1 MRRYLSIWIP
11 DWSIS
16 RHYQQASPRT
26 PNGAPSSDDPGHHPF
41 ALVTPAQGG
50 IRIMAA
56 NRAARRAGILI
67 DQTLA
72 DARALCPVL
81 KIADHDPAADQA
93 ALERLAL
100 WCIRYTPWVA
110 SQPPDGLCLDMTGG
124 AHLFGGEAALTQT
137 LQDQLARMGLAS
149 RIAIAKT
156 IGAAWALAR
165 HGTDSITIAPDGQT
179 ATALAPLPVNALR
192 ITMQQA
198 ERLEQ
203 VGLKTIGALLGK
215 PRAPLAARYGMTLVN
230 RLDQALGQK
239 GETLSPITAP
249 PDYRTYLQFPEPLLL
264 LDQIRQA
271 LARLAQPLCDT
282 LRTDGIGA
290 RAFTLSLYRVDGH
303 VRTIPLR
310 TGSLCRDTDHLCRLF
325 AEALNR
331 LQEDYDAG
339 FGIEHIVL
347 NAFATETARHRQPRL
362 DDGPATE
369 DAAAFRLLLDRY
381 GNRLGFEN
389 IHRPL
394 PQHSHIPERAEQW
407 RPLSYAGGKTECW
420 RDFVQHLQGGDF
432 PGRPIILLPRPEPV
446 AAIAAVPDGP
456 PLRFEWRRLEHR
468 VHKAEGPER
477 IAPEWWGRPR
487 AQAALTRD
495 YFRIEDVQGY
505 RFWLFRLGLYERGE
519 NPRWFLHGIFS

>member
-1 MRRYLSIWIP
+1 
-11 DWSIS
+11 
-16 RHYQQASPRT
+16 
-26 PNGAPSSDDPGHHPF
+26 
-41 ALVTPAQGG
+41 
-50 IRIMAA
+50 MAA
-56 NRAARRAGILI
+56 NPAACRAGILI
-67 DQTLA
+67 DQPLA

-81 KIADHDPAADQA
+81 KIADHDPIADQA

-100 WCIRYTPWVA
+100 WCVRYSPWVA
-110 SQPPDGLCLDMTGG
+110 CYPPDGLCLDMTGG
-124 AHLFGGEAALTQT
+124 AHLFGGEVVLIQT
-137 LQDQLARMGLAS
+137 LHNQLARMGLAS
-149 RIAIAKT
+149 RIAIART
-156 IGAAWALAR
+156 IGASWALAR
-165 HGTDSITIAPDGQT
+165 HGTDRLTVAPDRNT
-179 ATALAPLPVNALR
+179 ATALAPLPISALR

-198 ERLEQ
+198 ERLER
-203 VGLKTIGALLGK
+203 VGLKTIGALIGK

-239 GETLSPITAP
+239 AETLSPIAAP
-249 PDYRTYLQFPEPLLL
+249 PDYRTYLQFPDPLLL
-264 LDQIRQA
+264 LDQVRQA
-271 LARLAQPLCDT
+271 LIELAKPLCQT
-282 LRTDGIGA
+282 LRADGVGA

-303 VRTIPLR
+303 VRALPLR
-310 TGSLCRDTDHLCRLF
+310 TGNLCQNTDHLCRLF
-325 AEALNR
+325 GEALNR

-347 NAFATETARHRQPRL
+347 NAFATEAVQHRQPRL
-362 DDGPATE
+362 DDGPATG

-389 IHRPL
+389 ILRPH

-407 RPLSYAGGKTECW
+407 CPLSHDARKPECW
-420 RDFVQHLQGGDF
+420 RNFVHNLQGGDF

-468 VHKAEGPER
+468 VKIAEGPER

-495 YFRIEDVQGY
+495 YFRIEDSQGY

-519 NPRWFLHGIFS
+519 TPRWFLHGIFS